1 MQAMDTKIRGR
12 YDSRAKVLKA
22 MAHPTR
28 LFIIDQLS
36 MNKRC
41 VCELTEMLGVDASTV
56 SKHLS
61 VLKNAGI
68 VSDEKVGTKIYYQL
82 QCFCFKSLFECIETV
97 VKSSAE
103 AQLKFME

>member
-1 MQAMDTKIRGR
+1 MDTETRGKYDIRAR
-12 YDSRAKVLKA
+12 VLKA

-36 MNKRC
+36 MHERC
-41 VCELTEMLGVDASTV
+41 VCELTDMIGADASTV

-68 VSDEKVGTKIYYQL
+68 VSDEKVGTKIYYSL
-82 QCFCFKSLFECIETV
+82 RCFCFKSLFECIETV
-97 VKSSAE
+97 VKSSVK
-103 AQLKFME
+103 AQLKCIE